1 MTSEEHPTYGMTVP
15 GHVDV
20 RDGRLTIAG
29 EDCDALAEEFGTPL
43 YVTSADRVREN
54 YRRITDAMKAA
65 YGGEVRVHYACK
77 ANTNLSVL
85 ELLRDEGARVDAVS
99 LGEVESALRAGFD
112 PDDVLYT
119 GTAVSREEMRGVV
132 ERGATVN
139 VDSLDGLEKLAEAG
153 GEEFSVR
160 INPEVG
166 AGHHDH
172 CITGG
177 PDSKFGVWEDDA
189 VEAYK
194 TGKELGL
201 DPVGIHMHIGSGI
214 LDADRFV
221 PAVEKMMEVAGRV
234 ADEADVEFEFIDV
247 GGGVGVPY
255 EPGETPLDVEDF
267 AEKIVAAFEDG
278 LEEHNLGEPALAMEP
293 GRYLVADTTLLLTEV
308 STVKETPFHTFAGVD
323 AGFNTLLRPAMY
335 GSYHHIFNASN
346 PDGDVAEYSVA
357 GPVCE
362 SGDLLAEER
371 EIPEVRKGDIL
382 AVREAGAYGFAMAS
396 RYNSRPLPAEV
407 LIEGGEARV
416 MRERETMDDLF
427 EKQVQDT
434 S

>member
-1 MTSEEHPTYGMTVP
+1 MTSENHPTHSMTVP
-15 GHVDV
+15 GHVEV
-20 RDGRLTIAG
+20 RDGNLAIAG
-29 EDCDALAEEFGTPL
+29 HDCVDLAEEFGTPL

-54 YRRITDAMKAA
+54 YRRIRDAVEAE
-65 YGGEVRVHYACK
+65 YGGGVRVHYACK

-85 ELLRDEGARVDAVS
+85 RILEKEGGHIDAVS
-99 LGEVESALRAGFD
+99 LGEVESALRAGFS
-112 PDDVLYT
+112 PDRILYT
-119 GTAVSREEMRGVV
+119 GTAVSTEEMEGVV
-132 ERGATVN
+132 ARGATVN
-139 VDSLDGLEKLAEAG
+139 VDSMDGLERLAEAG
-153 GEEFSVR
+153 GEGFSVR

-201 DPVGIHMHIGSGI
+201 EPVGIHMHIGSGI

-234 ADEADVEFEFIDV
+234 ADEADVEFEFIDI
-247 GGGVGVPY
+247 GGGVGIPY
-255 EPGETPLDVEDF
+255 RPGETPLDVEDF
-267 AEKIVAAFEDG
+267 AEKVVTAFDDG
-278 LEEHNLGEPALAMEP
+278 LEEHSLGKPALAMEP
-293 GRYLVADTTLLLTEV
+293 GRYLVADTTLLLTRV

-335 GSYHHIFNASN
+335 GSYHHVFNASN
-346 PDGDVAEYSVA
+346 PDGEVGEYGVA

-362 SGDLLAEER
+362 SGDLLARDR
-371 EIPEVRKGDIL
+371 EIPEIRRGDTL
-382 AVREAGAYGFAMAS
+382 AVRDAGAYGFAMAS

-407 LIEGGEARV
+407 LIAGEPRL
-416 MRERETMDDLF
+416 MRERESLDDLF
-427 EKQVQDT
+427 ERQV
-434 S
+434 